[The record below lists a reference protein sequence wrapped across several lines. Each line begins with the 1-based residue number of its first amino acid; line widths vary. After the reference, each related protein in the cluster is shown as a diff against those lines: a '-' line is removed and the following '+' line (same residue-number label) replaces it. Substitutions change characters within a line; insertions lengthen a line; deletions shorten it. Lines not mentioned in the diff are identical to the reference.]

1 MLYFVG
7 LEVLCVETILGPI
20 DIRRIP
26 GLDIYNQIPVLF
38 YFANLF
44 LKMALKLE
52 LPMRMMKTMGAPKA
66 KLLARHYC
74 VVAYKR

>member
-1 MLYFVG
+1 
-7 LEVLCVETILGPI
+7 
-20 DIRRIP
+20 
-26 GLDIYNQIPVLF
+26 
-38 YFANLF
+38 
-44 LKMALKLE
+44 MALKLE